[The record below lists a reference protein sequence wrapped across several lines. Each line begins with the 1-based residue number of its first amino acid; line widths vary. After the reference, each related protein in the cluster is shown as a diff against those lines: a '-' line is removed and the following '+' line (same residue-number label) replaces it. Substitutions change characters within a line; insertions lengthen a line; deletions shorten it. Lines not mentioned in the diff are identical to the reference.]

1 MVMATSLAFESPNI
15 KITAEPA
22 NEIRM
27 EVRFVLFP
35 KQSMSCFLF
44 AFQIIRSGIWLPLLT
59 TRASLVFHAPLN
71 LMKYLRTIA
80 GCYPLEMDSYI
91 FPDIH
96 PRIRLRTDYC
106 SLVDFQ
112 SGEAM
117 NLFKRFGSSNGIS
130 YVDYRY
136 SSHSVCWGLI
146 VILASIPNGPRTMV

>member
-22 NEIRM
+22 
-27 EVRFVLFP
+27 EVRVVLFP

-96 PRIRLRTDYC
+96 PRIRLRTDY
-106 SLVDFQ
+106 
-112 SGEAM
+112 
-117 NLFKRFGSSNGIS
+117 
-130 YVDYRY
+130 
-136 SSHSVCWGLI
+136 
-146 VILASIPNGPRTMV
+146 